1 LVNLLVK
8 TVKLVSYS
16 HRGSLDIIADILTV
30 SFGGVKKTLLM
41 YRCNLS
47 FKQCKHYLEFMLR
60 KRLLRV
66 VAGDDGANPGLFEIT
81 DKGKA
86 FLKSYKGLKSLMK

>member
-8 TVKLVSYS
+8 TVKRVSYS
-16 HRGSLDIIADILTV
+16 HRGRLDIVADILTA

-47 FKQCKHYLEFMLR
+47 FKQLKDYLEFMLR

-66 VAGDDGANPGLFEIT
+66 VAGDDEANPGLFEIT
-81 DKGKA
+81 DKGKE
-86 FLKSYKGLKSLMK
+86 FLKNYEALKALMK